1 MYTKRQKINF
11 FTVSASYNYILL
23 ELTKKAVNMFNF
35 IMQNKK
41 YFLLILLVF
50 VLFSCSGKSAVKR
63 EETFD
68 PEKAFEKANKEIEK
82 KYYDEA
88 RAAFHE
94 IKSRDTSRKFAPLA
108 QLKIAD
114 SYVQE
119 GEPELAITEYRRF
132 LEEYPDHKYA
142 VYAQYQI
149 ASIYFDQIEG
159 PERGYSGA
167 AKALEEFE
175 KLKRMFPRNPY
186 KDVIELKIEKCR
198 NTIADYNFLVGE
210 FYYKKGSFNAAI
222 SRFEELLKNYPDYK
236 KESDVLF
243 YTGMSYKN
251 LGQKDKALE
260 YLKRLIEKYPN
271 NKLTSDAKKELAKIK
286 S

>member
-1 MYTKRQKINF
+1 MKNINF
-11 FTVSASYNYILL
+11 IIL
-23 ELTKKAVNMFNF
+23 
-35 IMQNKK
+35 
-41 YFLLILLVF
+41 FLLLTF
-50 VLFSCSGKSAVKR
+50 LFSCSGKSSVKH

-68 PEKAFEKANKEIEK
+68 PEKAFENANKEIEK

-88 RAAFHE
+88 RAALHE
-94 IKSRDTSRKFAPLA
+94 IKSRDMSRKFAPLA

-119 GEPELAITEYRRF
+119 GEPELAIAEYRKF
-132 LEEYPDHKYA
+132 LEEYPEHKYA

-175 KLKRMFPRNPY
+175 KLKRMFPRDPY
-186 KDVIELKIEKCR
+186 KDVVDLKIDKCR
-198 NTIADYNFLVGE
+198 NTIADYDFLVGE
-210 FYYKKGSFNAAI
+210 YYYKKGSFNAAI
-222 SRFEELLKNYPDYK
+222 RRFEELLKNYPDYK
-236 KESDVLF
+236 RGADVLF

-271 NKLTSDAKKELAKIK
+271 NELTSDAKKELAPVKPK
-286 S
+286 K